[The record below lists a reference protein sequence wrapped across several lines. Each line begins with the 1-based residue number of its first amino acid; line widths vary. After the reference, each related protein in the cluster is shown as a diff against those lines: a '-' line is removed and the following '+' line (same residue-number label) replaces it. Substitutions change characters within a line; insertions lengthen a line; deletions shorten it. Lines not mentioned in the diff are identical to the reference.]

1 VPANVRRNLVL
12 SLDPNSGVAALKV
25 DLIGPQRLPIGVPLG
40 TAGYNNAVGFAGRG
54 GGGPPYTF
62 SILSGAIPT
71 GLTFNNITGQWSG
84 TPSVQGGFNFVARIS
99 DGTITTDRAFH
110 VEVFGN
116 MYPLFG
122 HYSPTP
128 AVRTRPYSYQ
138 VLFADANGST
148 AGITYTLSPGS
159 GALPTGITL
168 STSGLLSAA
177 SVTGAIGTYWF
188 SVRGTKAGAT
198 VDVPMAITVRTN
210 MTALGVAAAAD
221 ATLGTMLVGQ
231 PVDAQV
237 NLTGGGGAVGM
248 LPLIW
253 SISSGTLPAGLSL
266 VNMKD
271 GTARIRGTP
280 TAITDNT
287 FVQPVLTV
295 TDATGQSRNVTFGS
309 GGVTAIS
316 VNTTLRAST
325 GPGRQF
331 VTNALGIAQDVDV
344 FGVYFGDGSD
354 GDVTINGANA
364 VPGTTL
370 SGGVNTA
377 TRDLYLNNVTF
388 TAAGFLRMN
397 GFDLY
402 VNGVLDLTNASA
414 GAINADGRD
423 ATGAGGAAAAA
434 YGTAGG
440 AGAAGTTTVGGNGSG
455 STSIHVGGGGHGRN
469 GGAGGAGSSGAGGTG
484 GAGANIDIT
493 ATPRNLQQGDVYQVD
508 DGTARFELSGIGA
521 GTGGGGGGG
530 GGGNGS
536 AAGGQ
541 GAGGG
546 GSAGR
551 LNVYARTIRRVTG
564 TTAAGAIRAKGGK
577 GFNGGNGPAA
587 GRGAGGGGGGGGGG
601 KTRVVCGSLDGSAVA
616 GLIQAPGGDGG
627 NGGAS
632 GGIGSTA
639 GGGGRGGDG
648 GSITLT
654 NLGDGTT
661 TQVIGSAAA
670 APVGATGSAGGACAV
685 SL

>member
-1 VPANVRRNLVL
+1 
-12 SLDPNSGVAALKV
+12 
-25 DLIGPQRLPIGVPLG
+25 LPLGVPLG
-40 TAGYNNAVGFAGRG
+40 TPGYYNAVGFAGRG

-71 GLTFNNITGQWSG
+71 GCTFNNVSGQWSG
-84 TPSVQGGFNFVARIS
+84 TPTVQGGFNFVVRIS
-99 DGTITTDRAFH
+99 DGTITTDVAFH
-110 VEVFGN
+110 VEVFGA
-116 MYPLFG
+116 MFPLYG
-122 HYSPTP
+122 HYQPTP

-138 VLFADANGST
+138 VLFADASGST
-148 AGITYTLSPGS
+148 AGITYSLSPGS

-168 STSGLLSAA
+168 SSGGLLSAA

-198 VDVPMAITVRTN
+198 IDVPMSIAVRTN
-210 MTALGVAAAAD
+210 MTTLGVAAAAD
-221 ATLGTMLVGQ
+221 AKLGMMLVGQ

-253 SISSGTLPAGLSL
+253 SLSSGTLPAGLSL

-287 FVQPVLTV
+287 FVQPTLTV
-295 TDATGQSRNVTFGS
+295 TDATGQSRNVLFGS
-309 GGVTAIS
+309 AGVTPLS
-316 VNTTLRAST
+316 VNSTLRAST

-331 VTNALGIAQDVDV
+331 VTSAIGVPTDVDV
-344 FGVYFGDGSD
+344 FAVYFADGSD

-377 TRDLYLNNVTF
+377 TRDLYLNNATF

-397 GFDLY
+397 GFALY
-402 VNGVLDLTNASA
+402 INGVLDLTNASA
-414 GAINADGRD
+414 GAINADGLD
-423 ATGAGGAAAAA
+423 ANSATGASPAA
-434 YGTAGG
+434 YGTRGG
-440 AGAAGTTTVGGNGSG
+440 NGTAGTTTVGGNGLG
-455 STSIHVGGGGHGRN
+455 STSIHAGGGGHGRN
-469 GGAGGAGSSGAGGTG
+469 VGAGGAGSSGAGGTG
-484 GAGANIDIT
+484 GAGANVDVFVYPRGILEHDVFQEDDAT
-493 ATPRNLQQGDVYQVD
+493 AS
-508 DGTARFELSGIGA
+508 FKLSGIGA

-536 AAGGQ
+536 GAGGQ

-546 GSAGR
+546 GSGGR
-551 LNVYARTIRRVTG
+551 LNVFARTIRRATG

-601 KTRVVCGSLDGSAVA
+601 KTRVVCGSLDGSAVT

-632 GGIGSTA
+632 GGVGSTA

-661 TQVIGSAAA
+661 TQVIGVTSSV
-670 APVGATGSAGGACAV
+670 PVGTAGTTGGACA
-685 SL
+685 LNL